1 MPDEPAGSAEPTARN
16 DPGEAPAREAGPNLG
31 IGDRVG
37 RYEILGVIGEGG
49 MSFVYLAHDP
59 ELDRDVALKLMRV
72 RVGSEG
78 ARRLRREAQA
88 LAQLS
93 HPNVVPV
100 YDAGM
105 VGGQAFVAMEYVE
118 GNTLRRWLRGKPP
131 WRKVLG
137 VMIEAGQGLAA
148 AHARGLIHRD
158 FKPDN
163 VLIGDDGRVR
173 VLDFGLARLAGVLD
187 GSIVP
192 SGSRDSLPPSS
203 SSDRK
208 SVV

>member
-1 MPDEPAGSAEPTARN
+1 MPDGPPGDPVGSPASTRGETAPAGTTHPDARAEPKLAI
-16 DPGEAPAREAGPNLG
+16 GE
-31 IGDRVG
+31 RVG
-37 RYEILGVIGEGG
+37 RYELLGMLGEGG

-78 ARRLRREAQA
+78 ARRLQREAHA
-88 LAQLS
+88 LAKLS

-105 VGGQAFVAMEYVE
+105 VGGQAFVAMEYVP
-118 GNTLRRWLRGKPP
+118 GKTLRQWLRGGPRP
-131 WRKVLG
+131 WREVVR
-137 VMIEAGQGLAA
+137 VMIDAGRGLAA

-163 VLIGDDGRVR
+163 VVLGDDGRVR
-173 VLDFGLARLAGVLD
+173 VLDFGL
-187 GSIVP
+187 
-192 SGSRDSLPPSS
+192 
-203 SSDRK
+203 
-208 SVV
+208 